1 VDINST
7 LGLDIRL
14 NQQLIFLAELDK
26 LKDILR
32 QSLIAAT
39 RRHENSAEHSWH
51 LAMMVVV
58 LMEHARLPEANQL
71 RVLKMVLIHD
81 IVEIDAGDTF
91 CYDVSGHVTKAEREQ
106 SAALRIF
113 SLLPSDQTKELR
125 QLWDE
130 FEAGDTPEAKLAQA
144 LDRAQ
149 AIIQNLRTDGAGW
162 RRHRV
167 TKAQVLEYNKKIG
180 ETLPALWAA
189 LIGQLDQAEAQG
201 FFCSPEPEG

>member
-1 VDINST
+1 MDPNQPSAS
-7 LGLDIRL
+7 DQRL
-14 NQQLIFLAELDK
+14 NQQLVFLAELDK

-51 LAMMVVV
+51 LAMMAVV
-58 LMEHARLPEANQL
+58 LMEHATLPETNQL

-106 SAALRIF
+106 AAALRIF
-113 SLLPSDQTKELR
+113 SLLPPDQTKELR

-130 FEAGDTPEAKLAQA
+130 FEAGDTPESKLAQA
-144 LDRAQ
+144 LDRVQ
-149 AIIQNLRTDGAGW
+149 AILQNLRTDGAGW

-180 ETLPALWAA
+180 ETLPALWAS
-189 LIGQLDQAEAQG
+189 LGHQLDLAEAQG
-201 FFCSPEPEG
+201 FFRPPDQK